1 MTSATKPEELSN
13 MIDPVWTMMMP
24 QCFYKPYNAY
34 WIMVSTIP
42 PYITEMDNVT
52 KMGLAAY

>member
-1 MTSATKPEELSN
+1 